1 MNRDD
6 MLAQFG
12 ACAAPWDFL
21 IIGGGATGLGA
32 AVEAAS
38 RGYRTVL
45 LEQSDFAK
53 GTSSRS
59 TKLIHGGVRYLKQ
72 GNFSLVKESLHERG
86 LLLRNAPHLVRRLAF
101 IVPAYAWW
109 ESAFYGAGLKLYDKL
124 AGDLGLGASELLSR
138 DDTLRHL
145 PTLEPSRLRGGVLYY
160 DGQFDDARLALTLA
174 RTLADLGGVAAN
186 YMSVTS
192 FLKSNGRICG
202 VVARDLEAN
211 REHELKARVVVNATG
226 VFMDAVRRLDDPGTL
241 PMLTLSQ
248 GAHLVL
254 DKSFLPGDS
263 ALMVP
268 RTDDGRVLFAI
279 PWHDRLLVGT
289 TDTPVQSA
297 AFEPR
302 PLAVEVEYLLN
313 HAARYLTRDPL
324 RRDILSTAAGLRPLL
339 NRRDDRR
346 TSKLARDYALV
357 ASESGLV
364 TITGGK
370 WTTYRRM
377 GEQTVDEAIAV
388 HGLEAR
394 PSRTRDLRLHGWE
407 EGSRQPVLRSRTA
420 EGGKAEGRSGSWD
433 VYGADASRLLE
444 MVEDNSALNELL
456 HPSLPYRACEVVWAV
471 RQEMARTL
479 EDTLC
484 RRTRALWLDARA
496 SMEMAPKVAALM
508 ARELG
513 RSAQWEQQE
522 IIAYR
527 KLAQGYLPLET
538 G

>member
-1 MNRDD
+1 MNRDE
-6 MLAQFG
+6 MLARIG
-12 ACAAPWDFL
+12 DSTAPWDFL

-53 GTSSRS
+53 ATSSRS

-109 ESAFYGAGLKLYDKL
+109 ESAFYGTGLKLYDAL
-124 AGDLGLGASELLSR
+124 AGGLGLGASQHLSR
-138 DDTLRHL
+138 EDTLRHL
-145 PTLEPSRLRGGVLYY
+145 PTLEPSGLRGGVLYY

-174 RTLADLGGVAAN
+174 QTLADLGGVAAN
-186 YMSVTS
+186 YTAVTS
-192 FLKSNGRICG
+192 LLKSHGRVCG
-202 VVARDLEAN
+202 VVARDVETN

-226 VFMDAVRRLDDPGTL
+226 VFTDAVRRLDDPATP

-254 DKSFLPGDS
+254 EKSFLPGDS

-268 RTDDGRVLFAI
+268 GTDDGRVLFAI
-279 PWHDRLLVGT
+279 PWHNRVLVGT
-289 TDTPVQSA
+289 TDTPAQNASL
-297 AFEPR
+297 EPR
-302 PLAVEVEYLLN
+302 PLATEVKYLLD
-313 HAARYLTRDPL
+313 HAARYLTRDPSP
-324 RRDILSTAAGLRPLL
+324 RDILSTAAGLRPLL
-339 NRRDDRR
+339 NHGNGRR
-346 TSKLARDYALV
+346 TSKLSRDFALII
-357 ASESGLV
+357 SPSGLV

-377 GEQTVDEAIAV
+377 GEQTVDEAIAR

-394 PSRTRDLRLHGWE
+394 PSRTRELRLHGWE
-407 EGSRQPVLRSRTA
+407 EGRRQ
-420 EGGKAEGRSGSWD
+420 KAEGRSGSAD

-444 MVEDNSALNELL
+444 LVEHNSALNELL
-456 HPSLPYRACEVVWAV
+456 HPSLPFRACEVVWAV
-471 RQEMARTL
+471 RQEMARTV
-479 EDTLC
+479 EDVLS

-496 SMEMAPKVAALM
+496 SMEMAPRVASLM

-513 RSAQWEQQE
+513 RGAPWEEEQVVLF
-522 IIAYR
+522 R
-527 KLAQGYLPLET
+527 KLAEGYLPAVT